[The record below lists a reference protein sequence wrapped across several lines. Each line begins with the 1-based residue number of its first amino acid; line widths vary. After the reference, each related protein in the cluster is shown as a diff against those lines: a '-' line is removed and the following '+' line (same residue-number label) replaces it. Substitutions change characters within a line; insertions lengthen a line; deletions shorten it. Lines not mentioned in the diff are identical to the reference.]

1 MGRHLGLEFVELFSL
16 GKSSRSTSESVGK
29 AGLDGEVD
37 EGGGSVSG
45 ELLHNVPSGPCP
57 GLHHRRV
64 VADAGDVV
72 SVA

>member
-1 MGRHLGLEFVELFSL
+1 MGRHLGFEFVELFSL
-16 GKSSRSTSESVGK
+16 GISSRSTSESVGK

-45 ELLHNVPSGPCP
+45 ELLHDVPCGP

-72 SVA
+72 FVA